1 MKATE
6 TKKSETSEKDIDCGC
21 NLLYFVL
28 SHLFRD
34 ILSSDIRAKHTNIQP
49 LQQYRDAGFYKLLLK
64 SLYMLL
70 EKEKD
75 FKELKISQRKLF
87 PKTHFVS

>member
-34 ILSSDIRAKHTNIQP
+34 ILSSDIRAKHTTIQP

-75 FKELKISQRKLF
+75 SSKS
-87 PKTHFVS
+87 